1 MTILPRRYFWY
12 KFINSIFNGLTV
24 GAIFTMYAPLE
35 PSIFSVGG
43 ILLALGMIIVARFYD
58 RLIRIE
64 RFYQISLMVE
74 WIMLFAVI
82 YYLLHPYGYMTAL
95 VIYASYQLVFTFGS
109 YLVRAETLFLP
120 RRRLLSWL
128 DIYKQSGYL
137 AGLALSWGLYKLFEH
152 TLGLTENTEKVY
164 AMHWL
169 LLVCEGMIIFSLIRA
184 FKQKT

>member
-74 WIMLFAVI
+74 WVMLFAVI